1 MISGMMGVP
10 GAAGGIDPA
19 RAGGAAAMEG
29 ETERRLRALEEKLDR
44 VLKALDVP
52 KAKTDHQ
59 KAGGLGP

>member
-1 MISGMMGVP
+1 MP
-10 GAAGGIDPA
+10 
-19 RAGGAAAMEG
+19 GGASMGGNPSMEREG

-52 KAKTDHQ
+52 KAKTDYQ